1 MKYRGKR
8 KTSNIRRNWTLVWL
22 IAALSVSLLFV
33 TFASYTYIKS
43 VKRVA
48 TTVKSPDGLFS
59 SNSMSVSTS
68 ERRITSTD
76 YTVTVCNY
84 AQNKPSVPNPADV
97 SYTMTAELVVHYNGQ
112 YLTMSELQSSYPAA
126 YATYMDLLADRTYT
140 ITKIEDDETGASTET
155 VYDLNDSPYSASYSS
170 QSLKGNRS
178 STDKFKV
185 TFDPAE
191 IEETTPTFY
200 IRVTATA
207 DQTTIIR
214 GYICAAKNTTDT
226 AAWQGNLVE
235 NPSYDYDFY
244 NYILSGSGKGT
255 LDVMWDPAYL
265 EINNFFVLP
274 MAENDLVDYGGS
286 KITDDTSN
294 PGWKKITLNVDSTEK
309 SRYEVQ
315 FYKVQEGMRYT
326 GSYAVTNYIKYK
338 FTKDNA

>member
-1 MKYRGKR
+1 MKYKGKQ
-8 KTSNIRRNWTLVWL
+8 KSSNFRRNWTLIWL
-22 IAALSVSLLFV
+22 IAVIAVSLLFV

-59 SNSMSVSTS
+59 SNSMSVSTL

-84 AQNKPSVPNPADV
+84 AQNKPSVPNPEDV
-97 SYTMTAELVVHYNGQ
+97 NYSMTAELVVYYNGQ
-112 YLTMSELQSSYPAA
+112 YKTLSEVQSASQTDYDA
-126 YATYMDLLADRTYT
+126 YIALLANRTYS
-140 ITKIEDDETGASTET
+140 ITKIEDDISGAVTET
-155 VYDLNDSPYSASYSS
+155 PYDLSTSPYSTSYSS
-170 QSLKGNRS
+170 QALKGNRS
-178 STDKFKV
+178 STDKFRV
-185 TFDPAE
+185 TFDEAE
-191 IEETTPTFY
+191 LDDTTPTFY
-200 IRVTATA
+200 VRVIAAA

-214 GYICAAKNTTDT
+214 GYICAAKNATDT

-255 LDVMWDPAYL
+255 MDVMWNPSYL

-274 MAENDLVDYGGS
+274 MAGNNLVDYGGS
-286 KITDDTSN
+286 KITDDTTN
-294 PGWKKITLNVDSTEK
+294 TGWKKITLNVDSTLK
-309 SRYEVQ
+309 SRYEIQ
-315 FYKVQEGMRYT
+315 FYKVQEEMRYT
-326 GSYAVTNYIKYK
+326 GSNAVTNYIKYK